1 MVCKKKWGYPLPVS
15 YTHLEATYQAIK
27 TDIAL
32 DEPTVI
38 ISRRPCALLKN
49 VKHNPPFHIDTEKCI
64 ACKSCMRIGC
74 PAMSLHNGKVQ
85 IDGTQ
90 CVGCGECI
98 SLCKFGAI
106 KTKEEN

>member
-1 MVCKKKWGYPLPVS
+1 MFKV
-15 YTHLEATYQAIK
+15 
-27 TDIAL
+27 D
-32 DEPTVI
+32 
-38 ISRRPCALLKN
+38 R
-49 VKHNPPFHIDTEKCI
+49 EKCI

-106 KTKEEN
+106 QTKEEN